1 MVNLHSQYMLL
12 KEEIDSAMAQ
22 VIASS
27 DFINGEQV
35 KLFERALAD
44 FLSVKELIPCGN
56 GTDALQLALMALDLD
71 RKSDV

>member
-56 GTDALQLALMALDLD
+56 GTDALQLAQIGRAH
-71 RKSDV
+71 V